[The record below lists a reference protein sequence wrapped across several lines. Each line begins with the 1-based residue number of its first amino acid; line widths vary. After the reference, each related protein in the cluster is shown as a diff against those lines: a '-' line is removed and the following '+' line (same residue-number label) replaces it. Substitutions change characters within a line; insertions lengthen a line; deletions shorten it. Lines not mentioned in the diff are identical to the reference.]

1 MIMAKKNIVKNNT
14 TSVGVNKKYKTLEE
28 YLKSQKRVDL
38 GKLVSDATFNIL
50 LKNDTKAYNERRRYN
65 QKKGDTVPERLKV
78 SDIKK
83 DIKSGKMTTQGFK
96 SVVSSLSNYGYNR
109 PKKERPIDSTKGV
122 KFNGGSDIVK
132 TPTPPTPTVPKEP
145 RGIDTGKD
153 AFKRL
158 ERAFINKYGQEY
170 YDKHRDVVMELK
182 DNIQEL
188 KRKGLTETSQN
199 FYKVVNSF
207 DKNLSEIER
216 HNKILRNYIQTGNFK
231 EALIQTQREEV
242 MNVNAMKEQKL
253 REQIKEYWKND
264 PIKLA
269 TVDSMTYEEMRKI
282 NDNEIKL
289 HYERDKEKW
298 YSPQYFA
305 KAEELPDI
313 VLNEKVVRRLIGGGS
328 LKTSLYIDNFIKRL
342 REQQK
347 EGFFTKEVVDKV
359 LEMINFIPFE
369 MLGDVLTDKRIELHD
384 WYRSDDVIEK
394 LMETQ
399 SHNATV
405 ESADFL
411 SDFKETMIYYYR
423 NNDYFKYWKNVDS
436 DSRQKLE
443 VLLGIN

>member
-1 MIMAKKNIVKNNT
+1 MAKNT
-14 TSVGVNKKYKTLEE
+14 VSVGANKKYKTLEE
-28 YLKSQKRVDL
+28 YIKSQKRVDL
-38 GKLVSDATFNIL
+38 SKLVSDATFNTL
-50 LKNDTKAYNERRRYN
+50 LANDAKAYNERIRYN
-65 QKKGDTVPERLKV
+65 KNKGLSVPEK
-78 SDIKK
+78 IKPSSIK
-83 DIKSGKMTTQGFK
+83 NDIKSGKMTSQGFK
-96 SVVSSLSNYGYNR
+96 SVVSSLSSYGYNR
-109 PKKERPIDSTKGV
+109 PKKERPIDATKGA

-132 TPTPPTPTVPKEP
+132 TPPTPTVPKEP
-145 RGIDTGKD
+145 RGIDTGKE

-158 ERAFINKYGQEY
+158 ERAFINKYGKEY
-170 YDKHRDVVMELK
+170 YEKHRDVVMELK

-188 KRKGLTETSQN
+188 KRKGLGETSQN

-216 HNKILRNYIQTGNFK
+216 HNKLLRNYIKTEDFK

-253 REQIKEYWKND
+253 REQLKEYFKND
-264 PIKLA
+264 PVRLSA
-269 TVDSMTYEEMRKI
+269 VDNMTYDEMRNI

-289 HYERDKEKW
+289 LYQRDKEKW
-298 YSPQYFA
+298 YSPQYFT
-305 KAEELPDI
+305 KAEELVPE

-328 LKTSLYIDNFIKRL
+328 LKTSLYIDNFVKRL

-347 EGFFTKEVVDKV
+347 EGFYTKDAVDKV

-399 SHNATV
+399 SHNANV
-405 ESADFL
+405 ESENFLEDFR
-411 SDFKETMIYYYR
+411 ETMIYYYR
-423 NNDYFKYWKNVDS
+423 NNDYFKYWKDVDAN
-436 DSRQKLE
+436 SRQKLE
-443 VLLGIN
+443 VLLGINR

>member
-1 MIMAKKNIVKNNT
+1 MIMAKKNINKNT
-14 TSVGVNKKYKTLEE
+14 VAVGANKKYKTLEE
-28 YLKSQKRVDL
+28 YIKSKKRVDL
-38 GKLVSDATFNIL
+38 GKLISDATFNTL
-50 LKNDTKAYNERRRYN
+50 LSKDTKAYNERIRYN
-65 QKKGDTVPERLKV
+65 KNKGDTVPANLKV

-96 SVVSSLSNYGYNR
+96 SVVKSLSSYGYNR
-109 PKKERPIDSTKGV
+109 PKKERPIDITTGA

-132 TPTPPTPTVPKEP
+132 TPPTPTVPKEP

-158 ERAFINKYGQEY
+158 ERAFINKYGKDY

-188 KRKGLTETSQN
+188 KRKGLKDTSQN

-207 DKNLSEIER
+207 DKSLSEIER
-216 HNKILRNYIQTGNFK
+216 HNKLLRNYIQTGDFK

-253 REQIKEYWKND
+253 REQLKEYFKND
-264 PIKLA
+264 PVRLSA
-269 TVDSMTYEEMRKI
+269 VDNMTYDEMRTI

-289 HYERDKEKW
+289 LYQRDKEKW

-305 KAEELPDI
+305 KAEELPDM

-405 ESADFL
+405 ESDNFLKDFR
-411 SDFKETMIYYYR
+411 ETMIYYYR
-423 NNDYFKYWKNVDS
+423 NNDYFKYWKDVDS
-436 DSRQKLE
+436 DSRHKLE